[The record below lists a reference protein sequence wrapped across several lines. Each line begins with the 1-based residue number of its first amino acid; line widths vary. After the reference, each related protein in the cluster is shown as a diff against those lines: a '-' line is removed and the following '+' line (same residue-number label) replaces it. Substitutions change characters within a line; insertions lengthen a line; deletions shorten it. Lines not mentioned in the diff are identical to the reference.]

1 MMGTLL
7 LPFIEIIL
15 YPLNNCDIIESST
28 RNANIQ
34 NKENEVID
42 LKGCTLHKYNPQ
54 RDKTQIE
61 KLLIKNN
68 DLLLHFYKDE
78 ENNKDHILV
87 ALINTRVAGFL
98 SFNGFG
104 RRPQATLFVS
114 MEDEG
119 ADIGS
124 MLLEEYEN
132 KLIHNEVVEH
142 TIFTFNESNNA
153 LKLLLE
159 NHGYRLY
166 FSSYMM
172 ERIGP
177 PFSSEPIQVRQ
188 YEEKDYLAWDR
199 ICELAFFHMRERI
212 GMYPSFFYTPV
223 EWEREQFAKNKENMF
238 VMLIDNQIVAIGKID
253 GPKIC
258 TVAIAI
264 EHQSRGYGRALIK
277 FLVNEILR
285 RGEDKV
291 ILEVV
296 KGNFAKA
303 LYEDLGFKETAL
315 HLSYVK
321 YFRPDTRLS
330 APPDNY

>member
-1 MMGTLL
+1 MFNTL
-7 LPFIEIIL
+7 IL
-15 YPLNNCDIIESST
+15 CSFNKYDIIESST
-28 RNANIQ
+28 LNKKVL
-34 NKENEVID
+34 NKEIEVRD
-42 LKGCTLHKYNPQ
+42 LKDCSIQIYNPR
-54 RDKTQIE
+54 RDKPLIE
-61 KLLIKNN
+61 MLLLNYN
-68 DLLLHFYKDE
+68 DLLIHFHKDE
-78 ENNKDHILV
+78 ESNKDNILV
-87 ALINTRVAGFL
+87 ALVNTRIAGFL
-98 SFNGFG
+98 SFNGYG

-114 MEDEG
+114 KEDEVM
-119 ADIGS
+119 DIGS
-124 MLLEEYEN
+124 MLLHEYER

-142 TIFTFNESNNA
+142 TLFTFNESNIA
-153 LKLLLE
+153 LKHLLE
-159 NHGYRLY
+159 SHGYRLY

-177 PFSSEPIQVRQ
+177 VFSSDPIQVRH
-188 YEEKDYLAWDR
+188 YEENDYLAWDR
-199 ICELAFFHMRERI
+199 ICELAFYHMRQRI

-238 VMLIDNQIVAIGKID
+238 VMLVDNQIVAIGKVD
-253 GPKIC
+253 GHKIC

-264 EHQSRGYGRALIK
+264 EHQSRGYGRALVK
-277 FLVNEILR
+277 FLVNEIIR

-315 HLSYVK
+315 HLSYIK